1 MATNPPIE
9 VEGIGWFVDIDSL
22 LDAMEDDSLLN
33 NGVKKMLKMELVNNI
48 DIRSIYCKLTS

>member
-9 VEGIGWFVDIDSL
+9 VEGIGWFVGIDSL
-22 LDAMEDDSLLN
+22 LYAMEDDSLFN

-48 DIRSIYCKLTS
+48 DIRIYCKLTS

>member
-1 MATNPPIE
+1 MATNPSIE

-33 NGVKKMLKMELVNNI
+33 NGVKKMLKRELVNNI
-48 DIRSIYCKLTS
+48 ISVVSIAS